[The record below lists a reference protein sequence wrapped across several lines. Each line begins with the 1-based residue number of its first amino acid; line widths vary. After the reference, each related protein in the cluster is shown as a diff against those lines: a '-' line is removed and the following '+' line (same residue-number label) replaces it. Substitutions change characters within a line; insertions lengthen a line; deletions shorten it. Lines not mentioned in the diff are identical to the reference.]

1 MESNEEK
8 NNYRNNNKSNS
19 ISLGKDQIVVS
30 TDMHENLTQE

>member
-8 NNYRNNNKSNS
+8 KIIGIIINQIRSA
-19 ISLGKDQIVVS
+19 LGKIKIVAS